1 MSSLQSCTPLAQ
13 SVLESIVIGTY
24 PAEEADVKAAESA
37 YAGMERQLK
46 EEMSNYARHHPEYD
60 EVKVDADE
68 IWHDPYVLM
77 AIISACFDGQD
88 WTLETAMPVLDKY
101 FKLQYIVT
109 ESVTRETRYRTET
122 EQRYNPETER
132 LEIVTVRV
140 PYAYTVCHVRLE
152 NKNLSH
158 LPVVS
163 MSHHTMGM
171 YALYMAT
178 HGNMEGIFHGN
189 PYAARL
195 KDPTLY
201 DIPDETLASSPTFR
215 RTHGGGGRVYRLS
228 ICLGRRVTRNQL
240 RLFGLRQLCIH
251 QFQRIQYGKLGAKGL
266 RSSAG
271 TFRQHRQ
278 NRATWCFLK
287 ARWATAWMALRTA
300 AFMSAMV

>member
-1 MSSLQSCTPLAQ
+1 
-13 SVLESIVIGTY
+13 
-24 PAEEADVKAAESA
+24 
-37 YAGMERQLK
+37 
-46 EEMSNYARHHPEYD
+46 
-60 EVKVDADE
+60 
-68 IWHDPYVLM
+68 M

-109 ESVTRETRYRTET
+109 ESVTKETRYRMET

-132 LEIVTVRV
+132 METVTVRV

-158 LPVVS
+158 LPFVS

-189 PYAARL
+189 PYAAPL

-201 DIPDETLASSPTFR
+201 DIPDETLASSPTFAALMAEAEKYIGYPYVW
-215 RTHGGGGRVYRLS
+215 GGASPETSFDCSGFVSYVFTNSGVYNTGR
-228 ICLGRRVTRNQL
+228 
-240 RLFGLRQLCIH
+240 
-251 QFQRIQYGKLGAKGL
+251 LGAKGL
-266 RSSAG
+266 RSLCG

-300 AFMSAMV
+300 AFMSAMA